1 MSEPQGGVCP
11 LCGAPR
17 AADGTPGCACAR
29 LASDAHRTA
38 RTTEAAAAED
48 FDPVRIRPFVMLG
61 DDDQGPQQDGPG
73 SETTAAPT
81 VTTSPEPVEP
91 PPSKEP
97 EESEEFEEPEEFEKS
112 AEGGGS
118 EARPD
123 VSDGPRP
130 NRRRLHLPALAGAL
144 AAAVTAAGLAAVLLY
159 EAPEREGSSAE
170 GVRAP
175 VPEVTSGAASPAGP
189 TSAQASRTQPSSPTA
204 SGSPSPASPT
214 PEAPTRSA
222 VAPSA
227 PSTGTASASP
237 SARVSTP
244 LVLRLG
250 DSGPQVVELQLRL
263 RQIGYYG
270 GAADGEY
277 GRQVESSVRTYQ
289 LTRAVLQD
297 ESGVYGAATRASL
310 EAETDE
316 P

>member
-1 MSEPQGGVCP
+1 MSEPQAGVCP

-17 AADGTPGCACAR
+17 SADGTPGCACAR

-61 DDDQGPQQDGPG
+61 DDDQDPQQDGPG
-73 SETTAAPT
+73 PETTAAPT
-81 VTTSPEPVEP
+81 VTTSPEPVEL
-91 PPSKEP
+91 PPSEEP
-97 EESEEFEEPEEFEKS
+97 EEPEEFKEFKEFDKG

-123 VSDGPRP
+123 TSDGPRP
-130 NRRRLHLPALAGAL
+130 NRRRLHLLALAGAL

-159 EAPEREGSSAE
+159 KAPERDGSSAE
-170 GVRAP
+170 GVRVP
-175 VPEVTSGAASPAGP
+175 VPEVTSEAASPARP
-189 TSAQASRTQPSSPTA
+189 SSAQASRTQPSSPTA

-222 VAPSA
+222 VPPSA

-237 SARVSTP
+237 SATVSTP

-270 GAADGEY
+270 GEADGEY

-289 LTRAVLQD
+289 LTRAVLKD

-310 EAETDE
+310 EAETDK

>member
-38 RTTEAAAAED
+38 RTTEAAVAED

-61 DDDQGPQQDGPG
+61 DDDQDPQHNDAGP
-73 SETTAAPT
+73 ETTAAPT

-91 PPSKEP
+91 PPS
-97 EESEEFEEPEEFEKS
+97 EESEESEES

-118 EARPD
+118 EARPNA
-123 VSDGPRP
+123 SDAPRP
-130 NRRRLHLPALAGAL
+130 NRRRLQLLALAGAL
-144 AAAVTAAGLAAVLLY
+144 AAAVTAAVLAAVLLY
-159 EAPEREGSSAE
+159 KAPERDGSSAE

-189 TSAQASRTQPSSPTA
+189 SSAQASRTQPSSPTA
-204 SGSPSPASPT
+204 SGSPTPSSPT

-222 VAPSA
+222 VPPSA

-237 SARVSTP
+237 SATVSTP

-270 GAADGEY
+270 GEADGEY
-277 GRQVESSVRTYQ
+277 SRQVESAVRTYQ
-289 LTRAVLQD
+289 LTRAAFQD
-297 ESGVYGAATRASL
+297 ESGVYGPATRASL